1 MTDET
6 SRARKESGNWTDDTD
21 DEEEP
26 PPVPVP
32 PSAAAVGPGAVVID
46 DSEPDAVGCWSMC
59 MADKAAELSAWSVHD
74 GAPVTGAF
82 VNKQGL
88 RVAHYTWSTLDPS
101 KARAV
106 VVLVH
111 GIEVN
116 CRFEYLRHR
125 SLYDEGEGL
134 TIEGSLIAKL
144 NGAGCACVGLDLSGH
159 GRSEGRD
166 GLQVHVED
174 FAEWEDDV
182 LQLVREVADPLARE
196 LGELSGRGRRGFFS
210 SFRGGAAGG
219 GDGAEARVPIFVLGL
234 SLGGLLTCRVAQ
246 RLGDDARFGGA
257 IAVCP
262 ALSVEK
268 IKRQPKNA
276 VLLPLLSVLSRTWP
290 TLALGDKAAPTTDA
304 AKRLE
309 QDKRADTAAAPEH
322 RTGIYGGLLR
332 TRVAAEVLK
341 VTDVA
346 VAQADRWVMPA
357 LFVHSRTDT
366 MCDPEGTERM
376 FGLIASSK
384 QSTLAWTQD
393 LGCPEMWHA
402 LISERGCELV
412 HEKIVSW
419 IEGRLA

>member
-6 SRARKESGNWTDDTD
+6 IAARKLSGNWTDDTD

-26 PPVPVP
+26 APVPVVP
-32 PSAAAVGPGAVVID
+32 PSRGRAVGPGAIVID
-46 DSEPDAVGCWSMC
+46 DSESDPIGCWSMC
-59 MADKAAELSAWSVHD
+59 MTDRAAELSQWSVHD
-74 GAPVTGAF
+74 GAPVTGSF
-82 VNKQGL
+82 TNKQGL
-88 RVAHYTWSTLDPS
+88 RIAHYTWSTLDPS
-101 KARAV
+101 RARAV
-106 VVLVH
+106 VVLIH
-111 GIEVN
+111 GIEAN

-125 SLYDEGEGL
+125 SLYDDGEGL

-159 GRSEGRD
+159 GQSEGRD
-166 GLQVHVED
+166 GLQCHVED

-210 SFRGGAAGG
+210 SSAA
-219 GDGAEARVPIFVLGL
+219 AAATTPARVPIFVAGV
-234 SLGGLLTCRVAQ
+234 SLGGLLACRVAQ
-246 RLGDDARFGGA
+246 RIGDDARFGGA

-268 IKRQPKNA
+268 VKRQPKNA
-276 VLLPLLSVLSRTWP
+276 VLLPLLSVLSKAWP

-309 QDKRADTAAAPEH
+309 QDKRADAAAASEH
-322 RTGIYGGLLR
+322 RTGIYSGLLR
-332 TRVAAEVLK
+332 ARVAAEILK
-341 VTDVA
+341 VTDIA

-366 MCDPEGTERM
+366 MCDPEEPS
-376 FGLIASSK
+376 ACS
-384 QSTLAWTQD
+384 A
-393 LGCPEMWHA
+393 
-402 LISERGCELV
+402 
-412 HEKIVSW
+412 
-419 IEGRLA
+419 